1 MEPGHEDR
9 EYQGVHESLRIRVK
23 PQWSPVMKTGNTGV
37 VLGTHRERSPASM
50 EPGHEDREYG
60 VNAIALPVMPGVPQW
75 SPVMKTGN
83 TARRP
88 GVRAVGELASMEP
101 GHEDR
106 EYEET
111 GRWIAWRREASMEPG
126 HEDREYWVTY
136 PRRVGDG

>member
-1 MEPGHEDR
+1 
-9 EYQGVHESLRIRVK
+9 
-23 PQWSPVMKTGNTGV
+23 
-37 VLGTHRERSPASM
+37 M